1 MGAPAGLLVLHPVLG
16 AVLAGI
22 ELAVVLVILGCAQF
36 GSDVLSE
43 RAFRLLRW
51 FGNRPEPP
59 APNTEQQ

>member
-1 MGAPAGLLVLHPVLG
+1 VSMGAPAGLLVLRPVLG

-22 ELAVVLVILGCAQF
+22 ELAVVLVILGCALF

-51 FGNRPEPP
+51 FANRPEPP
-59 APNTEQQ
+59 APNW